1 MAIENS
7 VSNNFLFYFVA
18 SINVFDCR
26 LPGVVKLLTEHHLEF
41 LSLKGA
47 CTAWSEST
55 LFKMPH
61 CWNSHVTGTYYA
73 LEAHP
78 HKKQS
83 LHFLLIFIFVNILQ
97 RITNKM
103 LCKLVESFTL
113 SSPVSS
119 TDNFYT
125 QFGTRSGS
133 TKCQA

>member
-18 SINVFDCR
+18 SINV
-26 LPGVVKLLTEHHLEF
+26 KLLTEHHLEF
-41 LSLKGA
+41 QSLKGA
-47 CTAWSEST
+47 CTAWAEST

-103 LCKLVESFTL
+103 LCKLVGILNTFHAS
-113 SSPVSS
+113 V
-119 TDNFYT
+119 D
-125 QFGTRSGS
+125 
-133 TKCQA
+133 